1 MLLHY
6 GSWQKGIDMK
16 LQESTTEAVAATREQ
31 RAKAAGRRYRRQ
43 QSAFDILIIFLIVQ
57 VISVIYGLINPSTFA
72 YNSFANIQNALG
84 AIPVVTGI
92 PALGVGILMI
102 AGEFDLSVG
111 ANFIFSS
118 ILMAQLNTNGLSV
131 WLAALIGLAVGTGIG
146 LLNGVITLRLG
157 IPSFITTLGTMLIW
171 QAGTL
176 FVHGAS
182 SQPFSPSPGFAALTA
197 GNLGVFPAD
206 FLWFVVLA
214 IAFWALLQRN
224 RIGNHIFAAGGNKQ
238 AATATGVRVDRT
250 KLIAF
255 SLFMTGAS
263 LVFAGAAMD
272 GASLFDLMDA
282 EGVTCA
288 QGVPTIWMGLIGAMR
303 ERGRKP
309 RALARVTVG
318 GAAVP
323 PSMVDAFEKEFGV
336 TVHHGWG
343 MTEMTPVGTVNTL
356 KPKFEAAA
364 RAVPLAPEPCPARLL
379 RDFEWLELDM
389 AVPRTAYSAFTRF
402 LGKSCGDVPPS
413 WRDGAQ
419 LRSR

>member
-1 MLLHY
+1 MLVVDDSGARPGKGNQTDSKTIPMLLHY

-182 SQPFSPSPGFAALTA
+182 SQPFSPSSGFAAFTA

-255 SLFMTGAS
+255 SL
-263 LVFAGAAMD
+263 AGACAAL
-272 GASLFDLMDA
+272 GGILSASQIGNIAPSTGDVLPLQA
-282 EGVTCA
+282 IAACVIGGLALT
-288 QGVPTIWMGLIGAMR
+288 GGRGTILGIVLGSALIYWISDVLLLIGAP
-303 ERGRKP
+303 GFYIT
-309 RALARVTVG
+309 A
-318 GAAVP
+318 
-323 PSMVDAFEKEFGV
+323 
-336 TVHHGWG
+336 
-343 MTEMTPVGTVNTL
+343 PVGIL
-356 KPKFEAAA
+356 IIAAA
-364 RAVPLAPEPCPARLL
+364 AIYEILRARRA
-379 RDFEWLELDM
+379 
-389 AVPRTAYSAFTRF
+389 
-402 LGKSCGDVPPS
+402 
-413 WRDGAQ
+413 
-419 LRSR
+419 